1 MYLFEYQ
8 AKALMRDWGIPV
20 LEGAVAT
27 SEQRALDA
35 ARELGEGPWVVKA
48 QIHAGARA
56 KGCVEGESNLSGI
69 EFSDTVLQVGRA
81 AACMLGAHLATPQT
95 MGKGET
101 INAGLHRA

>member
-48 QIHAGARA
+48 QIHAGATR
-56 KGCVEGESNLSGI
+56 E
-69 EFSDTVLQVGRA
+69 RA
-81 AACMLGAHLATPQT
+81 ASKANRIFPVLNSVIRCCRWAVLRHACWART
-95 MGKGET
+95 
-101 INAGLHRA
+101 